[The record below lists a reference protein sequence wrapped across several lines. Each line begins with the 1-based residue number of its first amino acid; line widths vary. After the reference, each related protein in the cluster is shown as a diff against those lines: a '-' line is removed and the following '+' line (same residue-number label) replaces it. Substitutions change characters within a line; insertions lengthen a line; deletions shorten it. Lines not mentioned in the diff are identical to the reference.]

1 MPEPPLDAALE
12 PFERAIETAPH
23 DPALYMAYAKRLAE
37 LGRHEAALRRYDQAI
52 ALAPDLQEARFSRA
66 RLLWAAGRAQEAVA
80 DLEALASSQ
89 RADVQALRGAMF
101 EEVHRSDQAAQA
113 YDSALALDPNS
124 QSAADGRARVAL
136 QRKEA
141 GAVDHCRRALASR
154 GEDPE
159 LQLQMILTAAVE
171 LGEDAI
177 PLLHDFVL
185 RHPGVTAAHERL
197 AEMRAEAGEGE
208 TFAEAYRPALRRRPR
223 DKALQLSYSRSLARA
238 GRLEQAL
245 ESIDSAR
252 AVFGGDRDFMLLE
265 IFVANHAGLTDRSGA
280 LLDRLDDLPDAQLA
294 RGQNRLQAGRP
305 EEATRFLE
313 AAVQGNPGNLM
324 SWAVLAVAWRLVGDA
339 RHSWLCEQPGL
350 YGSYDLG
357 LGSAELARLAD
368 VLRALHS
375 ARSHPV
381 GQSLRGG
388 TQTRG
393 GLLARPEPEI
403 AALAKALGD
412 GVRGHVATL
421 PPADPGH
428 PLLRHRDSDL
438 SFGGSWSVRLAGGG
452 FHVAHVHPGGVLSSA
467 CYISLPERPGEDD
480 SREGWLEIG
489 RPPPELKVDLPP
501 LQLVEPRPGKL
512 VLFPSYVFHGTRPF
526 RAGERLSV
534 AFDVVAR
541 G

>member
-1 MPEPPLDAALE
+1 L
-12 PFERAIETAPH
+12 
-23 DPALYMAYAKRLAE
+23 RLC
-37 LGRHEAALRRYDQAI
+37 
-52 ALAPDLQEARFSRA
+52 
-66 RLLWAAGRAQEAVA
+66 AAGRG
-80 DLEALASSQ
+80 LEAIPDLDALAGVQ
-89 RADVQALRGAMF
+89 RADVQALRGAML
-101 EEVHRSDQAAQA
+101 EEAGRFADAASA
-113 YDSALALDPNS
+113 YDAALALAPGDP
-124 QSAADGRARVAL
+124 AAVDGRARVAL

-154 GEDPE
+154 GDDPE

-208 TFAEAYRPALRRRPR
+208 SFADAYVAALLRRPR
-223 DKALQLSYSRSLARA
+223 DKALQLSYSMSLARA

-252 AVFGGDRDFMLLE
+252 ALFGGDRDFMLLE
-265 IFVANHAGLTDRSGA
+265 IFVANHAGLSDRSGA
-280 LLDRLDDLPDAQLA
+280 LLDRLDDLPDAQVA
-294 RGQNRLQAGRP
+294 RGQHRLQTGRP
-305 EEATRFLE
+305 REAQHFLE
-313 AAVQGNPGNLM
+313 AAVRADPGNLM
-324 SWAVLAVAWRLVGDA
+324 SWAVLAVAWRLNGDA

-350 YGSYDLG
+350 IGSCDLG
-357 LGSAELARLAD
+357 LSAAELTRLAD

-375 ARSHPV
+375 ARFHPV

-393 GLLARPEPEI
+393 GLLGRPEPEI
-403 AALAKALGD
+403 AALAEALGD
-412 GVRGHVATL
+412 AVRGHVANL
-421 PPADPGH
+421 PPADPRH
-428 PLLRHRDSDL
+428 PLLRHRDSHL
-438 SFGGSWSVRLAGGG
+438 SFGGSWSVRLADGG

-467 CYISLPERPGEDD
+467 CYISLPERLGEDD

-541 G
+541 D

>member
-1 MPEPPLDAALE
+1 LVPGSSDAGHTSAKDSLE
-12 PFERAIETAPH
+12 
-23 DPALYMAYAKRLAE
+23 
-37 LGRHEAALRRYDQAI
+37 
-52 ALAPDLQEARFSRA
+52 LQEARFSRA
-66 RLLWAAGRAQEAVA
+66 LRLCAAGRAREAVP
-80 DLEALASSQ
+80 DLDALAGVQ
-89 RADVQALRGAMF
+89 RADVQALRGAAL
-101 EEVHRSDQAAQA
+101 EEVGRFGDAALA
-113 YDSALALDPNS
+113 YDAALALAPGDP
-124 QSAADGRARVAL
+124 AAVDGRARVAL

-154 GEDPE
+154 GDDPE

-171 LGEDAI
+171 LGEDSI

-208 TFAEAYRPALRRRPR
+208 TFADAYVPALRRRPR
-223 DKALQLSYSRSLARA
+223 DKALQLSYSRTLARA

-245 ESIDSAR
+245 ESIDCAR
-252 AVFGGDRDFMLLE
+252 AVLGGDRDFMLLE

-294 RGQNRLQAGRP
+294 RGQHRLQAGRP
-305 EEATRFLE
+305 EEAARFLE
-313 AAVQGNPGNLM
+313 AAAQGNPGDLM
-324 SWAVLAVAWRLVGDA
+324 SWAVLAVAWRLVGDD

-350 YGSYDLG
+350 YGSYELG
-357 LGSAELARLAD
+357 LDAAELARLAD

-403 AALAKALGD
+403 AALAEALGD
-412 GVRGHVATL
+412 AVRGHVANL
-421 PPADPGH
+421 PPADPRH
-428 PLLRHRDSDL
+428 PLLRHRDSEL
-438 SFGGSWSVRLAGGG
+438 SFGGSWSVSLSDGG

-467 CYISLPERPGEDD
+467 CYISLPERLGEED

-489 RPPPELKVDLPP
+489 RPPPELNVDLPP
-501 LQLVEPRPGKL
+501 LRWWSPVRASSSSFQATSSTAPALSGPGSGSRSPSTSSPR
-512 VLFPSYVFHGTRPF
+512 
-526 RAGERLSV
+526 
-534 AFDVVAR
+534 D
-541 G
+541 